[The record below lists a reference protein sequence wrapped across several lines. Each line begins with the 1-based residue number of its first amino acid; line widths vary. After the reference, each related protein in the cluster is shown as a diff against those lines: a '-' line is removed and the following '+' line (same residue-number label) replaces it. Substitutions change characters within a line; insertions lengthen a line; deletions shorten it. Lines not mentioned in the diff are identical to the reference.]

1 MILNCPTKNLV
12 KNLKIFYVKESSNLI
27 SRDNFGYKAQELGQ
41 LLEMTE
47 LICSFYGYLPT
58 TEKSASE
65 LNSVLTYCR
74 LHIGNYFWLGQL
86 CLTILIW
93 MDWIIQMYLY
103 TSKQMQKIKFIPK
116 FISEIISNSLF
127 SIILGMP
134 EHAHLKW
141 LN

>member
-58 TEKSASE
+58 PEKSASE

-74 LHIGNYFWLGQL
+74 LHIGNYFWLGEL
-86 CLTILIW
+86 CLTILI
-93 MDWIIQMYLY
+93 
-103 TSKQMQKIKFIPK
+103 
-116 FISEIISNSLF
+116 
-127 SIILGMP
+127 
-134 EHAHLKW
+134 
-141 LN
+141 